1 MHKQMRGGIIPPRIT
16 LLYWIHRFLKSGGI
30 CVNSTDESLYIG
42 NSKGEPVQLLTSSN
56 ISDYLPNTTPL
67 IVPRKSEIIVGNTV
81 IFANKPWIVVNA
93 TSSQAIL
100 MCAHLG
106 GSTSANGLSSYV
118 NTWKAANITEEA
130 DYYLT
135 GNKIFAPSENDL
147 ESYQYYN
154 VMGRNSGYGCGAE
167 WLTFAS
173 GWGSSDKEYVNAD
186 GTFGGS
192 NGGDSATTSSGYRPF
207 IVLNVTKLP
216 TK

>member
-1 MHKQMRGGIIPPRIT
+1 M
-16 LLYWIHRFLKSGGI
+16 
-30 CVNSTDESLYIG
+30 YIG

-56 ISDYLPNTTPL
+56 ISDFIPNTTPF
-67 IVPRKSEIIVGNTV
+67 IVPRKSEIVVGNTV
-81 IFANKPWIVVNA
+81 IFANKPWTVVNA

-135 GNKIFAPSENDL
+135 GNKVFAPSQNNL
-147 ESYQYYN
+147 KSYQYADMIAN
-154 VMGRNSGYGCGAE
+154 RGGYGCGAE
-167 WLTFAS
+167 WLTSSS
-173 GWGSSDKEYVNAD
+173 GWGGSDQEYVSAD

-192 NGGDSATTSSGYRPF
+192 NGGNSATRSTGYRPF
-207 IVLNVTKLP
+207 IVLDVTKLP
-216 TK
+216 TE

>member
-16 LLYWIHRFLKSGGI
+16 LLYWIHRFLKTGLVY
-30 CVNSTDESLYIG
+30 VNSTDESLYIG
-42 NSKGEPVQLLTSSN
+42 NSKGAPVQLLTSSN

-106 GSTSANGLSSYV
+106 GSTSADGLSAYV
-118 NTWKAANITEEA
+118 NTWKTANITKEA

-135 GNKIFAPSENDL
+135 GNKVFAPSENEL
-147 ESYQYYN
+147 NNYQYDSFD
-154 VMGRNSGYGCGAE
+154 GSGYGCGTK
-167 WLTFAS
+167 WLVNS
-173 GWGSSDKEYVNAD
+173 NDRYQRYVSAD
-186 GTFGGS
+186 GTMGGS
-192 NGGDSATTSSGYRPF
+192 SGGNSRSRITGYRPF
-207 IVLNVTKLP
+207 IVLDVTKLP
-216 TK
+216 TE